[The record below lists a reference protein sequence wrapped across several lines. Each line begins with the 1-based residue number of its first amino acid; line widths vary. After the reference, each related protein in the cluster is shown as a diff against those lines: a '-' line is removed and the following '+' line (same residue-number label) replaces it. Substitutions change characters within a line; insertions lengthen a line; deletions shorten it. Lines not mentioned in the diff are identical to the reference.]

1 MGPKNKFS
9 QEEIIEAAFKI
20 AKTDGIGH
28 ISMRKIA
35 EKLGSSVAPIYVNFK
50 SIDELNAA
58 LIDRMIGLS
67 QQLLH
72 EENTGR
78 PFYDIGRA
86 SLRFA
91 VEYPLLFKDLVI
103 NSNDYMKGYDE
114 KFLPVLLQEMQE
126 DSELQ
131 GFTVEQLKIIL
142 LKMRIFQLGLSVM
155 AANSLLPLDWDV
167 QDMMDI
173 LTSTADDI
181 ILAAR
186 WAGKQ

>member
-9 QEEIIEAAFKI
+9 QEEIIEAAFEI
-20 AKTDGIGH
+20 AKTEGTGSIT
-28 ISMRKIA
+28 MRKIA
-35 EKLGSSVAPIYVNFK
+35 EKMGSSVAPIYVNFK
-50 SIDELNAA
+50 NIEELNAA
-58 LIDRMIGLS
+58 LTDRMIGLS

-72 EENTGR
+72 EENSGR

-91 VEYPLLFKDLVI
+91 VEYPLLFKDLVLNRHSI
-103 NSNDYMKGYDE
+103 MKGYDD
-114 KFLPVLLQEMQE
+114 KFLPVLIQEMQE

-131 GFTVEQLKIIL
+131 GFTVEQLKNIL

-155 AANSLLPLDWDV
+155 AANCLLPSDWDV
-167 QDMMDI
+167 QDMMDL

-181 ILAAR
+181 IKAAR
-186 WAGKQ
+186 LAGKQ